1 MTQEQQ
7 TAVKAVEEK
16 QDLLGRVADEIW
28 EYAEL
33 SLQEVK
39 SAECYCQVLEE
50 EGFPGGAGYLR
61 N

>member
-28 EYAEL
+28 ENAEL
-33 SLQEVK
+33 SLQ
-39 SAECYCQVLEE
+39 
-50 EGFPGGAGYLR
+50 
-61 N
+61 